1 MPTPGVSQVLTT
13 NIDGSQPIWLGTLGN
28 MTGLVYSFACPGG
41 CDQMSA
47 TLNVPASFKSA
58 AIQAGRYAYVYRGG
72 QVAWNGQLLE
82 PEPTQGGWS
91 LSAVGSGNFGTNY
104 AAVYQTWN
112 NNPDESVNNAINR
125 GLPWNNPGIGSPSGM
140 WLGQRVD
147 PGAQTITDLLNL
159 VCTRGGLVWLVSRRN
174 DLTVVPLPTTVNRLL
189 VSNTPVARTLGGY
202 INTIWIRYPA
212 LDTQVSGLVQDMTTS
227 VVNQA
232 SVDTHGPLE
241 TFLDLS
247 SAGLPLRPVAWFGH
261 ILVLTEAQAQ
271 AVGNFVLQR
280 YEGASFAGPF
290 TVGPGQLLTTG
301 GTPVDLGMQRAGL
314 VCQLILTD
322 YGYGGEINNTP
333 VEFLVGAYEY
343 DDDAQ
348 VGTVTPFQNLRTDI
362 TSLLSVAA
370 GQRGRG
376 VGDWQRR

>member
-1 MPTPGVSQVLTT
+1 MPTRSVSQVLTT
-13 NIDGSQPIWLGTLGN
+13 NLDGTQPIWLGTLGN
-28 MTGLVYSFACPGG
+28 MNSLVYSFACPGG

-47 TLNVPASFKSA
+47 TLNVPASFKSS
-58 AIQAGRYAYVYRGG
+58 AIQAGRLAYVYRGA

-91 LSAVGSGNFGTNY
+91 LSAVGSGNFGTNF

-125 GLPWNNPGIGSPSGM
+125 GLLWNNPGIGSPSGM

-202 INTIWIRYPA
+202 VNTIWIRFQ
-212 LDTQVSGLVQDMTTS
+212 TLVDIVFPGGQAVTEYDTTS
-227 VVNQA
+227 VVNQS

-247 SAGLPLRPVAWFGH
+247 SAGKMSGSA
-261 ILVLTEAQAQ
+261 AQ
-271 AVGNFVLQR
+271 AVGQFVLNR

-290 TVGPGQLLTTG
+290 TVGPGQMLTTG

-322 YGYGGEINNTP
+322 YGYGGEVNNTP